1 MLVRKKRLVDVV
13 PDAFLGPHSPW
24 HSQVIRT
31 AGGQLGTHQGRACRG
46 HLRAWHAGK
55 LSTLWHRSSIPW
67 ITIIYPHIHLSLISQ
82 LEMFKRWIE
91 SPASCLYNPLLYLVM
106 TGRLVSGLR
115 NTYNMLSW
123 FRIFGGGCIHFE
135 ENIVSNIINSP
146 LVELL
151 QLTRNTEKILPCN
164 IIKKYWHFESY

>member
-1 MLVRKKRLVDVV
+1 MPSWVLIHHGIARSSGQLVDCWE
-13 PDAFLGPHSPW
+13 P
-24 HSQVIRT
+24 IR
-31 AGGQLGTHQGRACRG
+31 AE
-46 HLRAWHAGK
+46 HAGVTSEHGMLGK
-55 LSTLWHRSSIPW
+55 CLFFGTGAVSPW
-67 ITIIYPHIHLSLISQ
+67 ITIIYCHIHLSLISQ
-82 LEMFKRWIE
+82 LEMFKRWFE

-135 ENIVSNIINSP
+135 ENTVSNIINSP